1 MPYDTQVLKQKAIEA
16 IKKNKL
22 IFIEDIAAMLGINK
36 TTLYNHFPIDT
47 DDFNELTTLLNENKI
62 NLKVSLRKKWF
73 DSDNATTQ
81 MALYKLCST
90 PEEHKKL
97 QQNYTDVTSNNE
109 TINNPIQVSVIN
121 TDQLPKS
128 EDDVILQ

>member
-1 MPYDTQVLKQKAIEA
+1 MPYDTKILKQKAIEA

-62 NLKVSLRKKWF
+62 SLKVSLRKKWF

-121 TDQLPKS
+121 TEQLPTS
-128 EDDVILQ
+128 EDSVDLS

>member
-1 MPYDTQVLKQKAIEA
+1 MPYDTKVLKQNAIEA

-62 NLKVSLRKKWF
+62 SLKVSLRRKWF

-109 TINNPIQVSVIN
+109 TINIPTSVTVEIVTTREKA
-121 TDQLPKS
+121 TD
-128 EDDVILQ
+128 E